1 MALAISF
8 NLTKQQLE
16 LFNKKESKLKSLKA
30 DFLVEKELR
39 QSTERKL
46 TLAYD
51 EIKDLRQKCSNLQE
65 EVFHLTN
72 NLVIPEDKTLIDTAA
87 LNDIEGMFSKFNTFL
102 TALSNLGISNTEKL
116 HKADIKKIEQM
127 LEDI

>member
-1 MALAISF
+1 MGVS
-8 NLTKQQLE
+8 E
-16 LFNKKESKLKSLKA
+16 PKKKTNWSLGPQKFHA
-30 DFLVEKELR
+30 PFLLC
-39 QSTERKL
+39 
-46 TLAYD
+46 
-51 EIKDLRQKCSNLQE
+51 QKCSNLQE